1 MDSVRTVTKP
11 TERELNK
18 IEESEAALKMG
29 WKYGTNKNGRA
40 KEKLQKCYYHRASSI
55 YCYSFFDTFLFAACF
70 FLSILFFSV
79 FRNPNKQHSI
89 LLFCTKSHFVSLV
102 CREIFPLV
110 VCNSFSY
117 IRRSIYF
124 DLLVACMPSNFER
137 LLVKILIPDSY
148 ILLNMSF

>member
-1 MDSVRTVTKP
+1 MAQIKMDEQK
-11 TERELNK
+11 
-18 IEESEAALKMG
+18 
-29 WKYGTNKNGRA
+29 KNSKNVIIIG
-40 KEKLQKCYYHRASSI
+40 HHPSI
-55 YCYSFFDTFLFAACF
+55 VIRF
-70 FLSILFFSV
+70 SILFFLLLAFF
-79 FRNPNKQHSI
+79 FRFYSFLCSETQTNNILFYYSALKAILS
-89 LLFCTKSHFVSLV
+89 LLFAVNFLFV
-102 CREIFPLV
+102 IFPLV